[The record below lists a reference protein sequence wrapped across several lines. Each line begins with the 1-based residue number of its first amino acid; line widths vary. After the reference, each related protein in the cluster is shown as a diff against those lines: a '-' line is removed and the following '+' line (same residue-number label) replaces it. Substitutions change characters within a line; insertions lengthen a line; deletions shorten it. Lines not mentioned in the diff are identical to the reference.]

1 MICPYQG
8 QSICVSQ
15 SIFQRCESG
24 FDMNEDWKV
33 MEDWEEFKEYFCDW
47 IDYISDEGLKED
59 SKVLGMKK
67 DRSIFFNFRDIVLR
81 HPDDVTIQDLIIE
94 IENIEPPE

>member
-1 MICPYQG
+1 M
-8 QSICVSQ
+8 
-15 SIFQRCESG
+15 R
-24 FDMNEDWKV
+24 DWKV
-33 MEDWEEFKEYFCDW
+33 FEDVEEFKEYFCDW